1 MEIKNINYNIAF
13 NGYKRNIKIVNSKEI
28 SAVDSVDKIELSTT
42 AREIY
47 TSDDRTYV
55 DNYKIERIIDSL
67 ENGTYIIDSNKIAM
81 KMLGMKG

>member
-67 ENGTYIIDSNKIAM
+67 ENGTYIIDSNQIAM